1 MAPIYVKG
9 GVWTNVEDAIL
20 KAAISKYGLNQWARV
35 SSLLEKKTAKQCKMR
50 WQEWLDPRIKKLE
63 WTKEEDQ
70 KLLELVRLRPNQWNS
85 ISMLMNRTANQCI
98 ERYQQLLD
106 DNLDDSDLR
115 LTGNMQQ
122 AALGADSLNLNPESK
137 PARPD
142 FEDMDDDEREMLSEA
157 RARLANTQG
166 KKAKRK
172 ARERMLAESRR
183 VAIVQ
188 KRRELKQ
195 AGINSKFRTKKKF
208 ATQMDYNNDVA
219 FAREP
224 EEGRFD
230 TSEEKLQNL
239 RARHEFDDKAERN
252 QAPNL
257 EHDKLDK
264 KRRRQAEEART
275 TFQGAAQS
283 YDDDLEFKKRK
294 LELSAPEEDQQVV
307 DIDAKIKDA
316 TKDLNRATHEKSI
329 LFTKADEEQEEESDP
344 LEPKESLSSKLAKLP
359 APLNDFEI
367 VDSDSEQE
375 EPAPQPEPKIETVPV
390 RDVPNAE
397 TANKISDLKLPAP
410 DRKSLL
416 ELAKQS
422 SGVDRLVLE
431 EMVRLVE
438 GEVSGVETPEIVEA
452 AIEAELS
459 ALDYNKYVAAVENSS
474 ASDNAEQLL
483 KNIRQVSEQSG
494 QLEKKF
500 AALTNGYLRNQ
511 AALCKDIANKYGVLS
526 DLDRECVVYEQVKGL
541 EERAIEY
548 RSSSLQES
556 IDRMTVAI
564 GDAQQRLRN
573 RA

>member
-50 WQEWLDPRIKKLE
+50 WQEWLDPRIKKIE

-70 KLLELVRLRPNQWNS
+70 RLLELVRLRPNQWS
-85 ISMLMNRTANQCI
+85 SVSMLMNRTANQCI

-122 AALGADSLNLNPESK
+122 TASGAESLNLNPESK

-230 TSEEKLQNL
+230 TSEEKLQNH
-239 RARHEFDDKAERN
+239 RERYEFDEKAERN

-257 EHDKLDK
+257 EHDKQDK
-264 KRRRQAEEART
+264 KRRRQAKEAKT
-275 TFQGAAQS
+275 TFEGAAQS
-283 YDDDLEFKKRK
+283 YDDDLEFKRRK
-294 LELSAPEEDQQVV
+294 LELSAPDEYQEVV
-307 DIDAKIKDA
+307 DVDAKIKDA
-316 TKDLNRATHEKSI
+316 AKELNRATHEKSI
-329 LFTKADEEQEEESDP
+329 LFTKVDEDEQEESDP
-344 LEPKESLSSKLAKLP
+344 LEPKESLKSKLAKLP

-367 VDSDSEQE
+367 MDSDSEQE
-375 EPAPQPEPKIETVPV
+375 PMPQPEPKTEIVPA
-390 RDVPNAE
+390 RDVPKAE
-397 TANKISDLKLPAP
+397 TTPKVADLKLPVP
-410 DRKSLL
+410 DHKSLL
-416 ELAKQS
+416 TIAKQS
-422 SGVDRLVLE
+422 SGVEKLVLE
-431 EMVRLVE
+431 EMARLVA
-438 GEVSGVETPEIVEA
+438 GEVSGVENPETVEA

-459 ALDYNKYVAAVENSS
+459 ALDYNKYVAAVENCS
-474 ASDNAEQLL
+474 AGDNAEQLL
-483 KNIRQVSEQSG
+483 KYIRQVSEQSG
-494 QLEKKF
+494 GLEKKF
-500 AALTNGYLRNQ
+500 AAFTNGYLRNQ

-526 DLDRECVVYEQVKGL
+526 DLDRECVVYEQIKGL
-541 EERAIEY
+541 EERAIDY

-556 IDRMTVAI
+556 IDRMSVAI
-564 GDAQQRLRN
+564 GEAQQRLRN
-573 RA
+573 

>member
-50 WQEWLDPRIKKLE
+50 WQEWLDPRIKKIE

-122 AALGADSLNLNPESK
+122 AASGSNSLNLNPESK

-183 VAIVQ
+183 VALVQ

-230 TSEEKLQNL
+230 TSQEKLQNQ
-239 RARHEFDDKAERN
+239 RERYEFDEKAERN

-257 EHDKLDK
+257 EHEKQDK
-264 KRRRQAEEART
+264 KRRRQAEEAQT
-275 TFQGAAQS
+275 TFEGAAKR

-294 LELSAPEEDQQVV
+294 LELSAPEEDQEVV
-307 DIDAKIKDA
+307 DVDAKIKDA
-316 TKDLNRATHEKSI
+316 AKELNRATHEKSI
-329 LFTKADEEQEEESDP
+329 LFTKVHEDEEEESHP
-344 LEPKESLSSKLAKLP
+344 LEPRESLKTKLARLP
-359 APLNDFEI
+359 APMNDFEI
-367 VDSDSEQE
+367 IDSDSEQE
-375 EPAPQPEPKIETVPV
+375 PMREPEPKTENVSV
-390 RDVPNAE
+390 RDVPKEERAH
-397 TANKISDLKLPAP
+397 KIADLKLPAP
-410 DRKSLL
+410 DPGSLL
-416 ELAKQS
+416 ALAKQS

-431 EMVRLVE
+431 EMARLVE
-438 GEVSGVETPEIVEA
+438 GKVSGVDRPEILEA
-452 AIEAELS
+452 AIETELS
-459 ALDYNKYVAAVENSS
+459 ALDYNKYAAAVENGC
-474 ASDNAEQLL
+474 ATDNAEQLL
-483 KNIRQVSEQSG
+483 KSMRLVSEQAG
-494 QLEKKF
+494 RLEQKF
-500 AALTNGYLRNQ
+500 AAFTNGYLRNQ

-526 DLDRECVVYEQVKGL
+526 DLDRECAVYEQIKGL
-541 EERAIEY
+541 EERAIDY

-556 IDRMTVAI
+556 IDRMSVAI
-564 GDAQQRLRN
+564 GEAQQRLRN
-573 RA
+573 